1 MRNLKILLIEDDE
14 IERLKFDRVLKKN
27 GLLHKLSLSHN
38 GEEALEKLSTH
49 NFIPDI
55 ILLDLNMPKM
65 NGLEFLKILKSDQ
78 HLKYIPVIIL
88 STSNNIRDLKR
99 CYEEGIAGYMVKPL
113 KYEDYITK
121 ILTLVNYWSQNE
133 LITS

>member
-1 MRNLKILLIEDDE
+1 M
-14 IERLKFDRVLKKN
+14 
-27 GLLHKLSLSHN
+27 LHKLSLSHN

-55 ILLDLNMPKM
+55 ILLDLNMSKM